1 MMMLLSS
8 PTIPTSSR
16 NSREINYSAIN
27 DGGTASSPPGGRFPT
42 SEKTSLSLG
51 MESCC
56 SYCWLVWLVWRNAL
70 RMCVCVCMCMSVP
83 KVLPRIRI
91 ESNKSV
97 GRCYPFAS
105 TVRNTSSGEAKRERE
120 RASRWCFQVDGGGGS
135 EDLRVS
141 CLLLKKPTEGNPL
154 CEGSP
159 RGCLEVGG

>member
-16 NSREINYSAIN
+16 NGREIYSVIN

-70 RMCVCVCMCMSVP
+70 RMCVCMCVRP
-83 KVLPRIRI
+83 KGIASNPNRI
-91 ESNKSV
+91 E
-97 GRCYPFAS
+97 
-105 TVRNTSSGEAKRERE
+105 
-120 RASRWCFQVDGGGGS
+120 
-135 EDLRVS
+135 
-141 CLLLKKPTEGNPL
+141 
-154 CEGSP
+154 
-159 RGCLEVGG
+159 